1 MERET
6 AQRVKDQ
13 DRDQGKGED
22 LSDGE
27 KLQLAAEKLPPLT
40 TTTSSE
46 MRSEDYLLGGKGE
59 LIEEGFK
66 VTVKQ
71 EEDESEIR
79 MSVKEEE
86 SELNICV
93 PEEDDIL
100 ITVREGEGFSE
111 EADISDTEEEKGDE
125 KEPSVYRLPTF

>member
-1 MERET
+1 M
-6 AQRVKDQ
+6 
-13 DRDQGKGED
+13 
-22 LSDGE
+22 
-27 KLQLAAEKLPPLT
+27 
-40 TTTSSE
+40 
-46 MRSEDYLLGGKGE
+46 
-59 LIEEGFK
+59 
-66 VTVKQ
+66 TVKQ

-86 SELNICV
+86 SEPDICV

-111 EADISDTEEEKGDE
+111 EADISDTEEEIGDE